1 MKAQHVKLIRQ
12 TGDSVYQS
20 NWMNFCEVQVYGYL
34 YYGELP
40 FCARYTMGTTRVD
53 GDPVPYP
60 LRLFQYRLLSERQC
74 HDNTTQCQWN
84 SNMKQEYGLMLIRD
98 KI

>member
-1 MKAQHVKLIRQ
+1 MKGQHVKLKRQ
-12 TGDSVYQS
+12 TGASVFQS
-20 NWMNFCEVQVYGYL
+20 NWMNICEVQVYGYL

-60 LRLFQYRLLSERQC
+60 LRMFVVWAPVSRQYSAI
-74 HDNTTQCQWN
+74 
-84 SNMKQEYGLMLIRD
+84 SMKQ
-98 KI
+98 

>member
-1 MKAQHVKLIRQ
+1 MKGQHVKLIRQ
-12 TGDSVYQS
+12 TGPNVHES

-40 FCARYTMGTTRVD
+40 FVLDTVGNTRVD

-74 HDNTTQCQWN
+74 HDNTLQYQWN
-84 SNMKQEYGLMLIRD
+84 SNGNMAWC
-98 KI
+98 